1 MSEDKK
7 DQTLGAFHFSRSGG
21 RLKTLPPPHLRSLSS
36 NDYLGLSRHP
46 QVVEASIRAT
56 RESGTGA
63 TGSRYLSGNHALNG
77 ELEEST
83 ARFKTGGGGRAILF
97 SSGYHANLAVMSFAG
112 ELSGIIFS
120 DADNHASLIDGM
132 RLAQAEKIV
141 YPHNDAD
148 FVRDFLKKHPARP
161 PIIVTESVFSM
172 KGDMAPLR
180 ELYEIA
186 ALQGGLLVIDDAHA
200 TGTLG
205 RSGRGGLEQIDLPF
219 DPEHMIV
226 TGTFSKALGSLGGF
240 AVLAE
245 ETSRTLSSTARTL
258 IYTTALPPGV
268 LAASLEALRLIES
281 SPVMVEKL
289 QEASLYW
296 QRSLTGR
303 ESPSPII
310 ALSGDPSRLSGLS
323 KEMGLRGFHLPLLT
337 YPTVP
342 KGEET
347 LRLSVNTNWDETVVS
362 ALEDILTPERRGF
375 R

>member
-1 MSEDKK
+1 
-7 DQTLGAFHFSRSGG
+7 
-21 RLKTLPPPHLRSLSS
+21 
-36 NDYLGLSRHP
+36 
-46 QVVEASIRAT
+46 
-56 RESGTGA
+56 
-63 TGSRYLSGNHALNG
+63 
-77 ELEEST
+77 
-83 ARFKTGGGGRAILF
+83 
-97 SSGYHANLAVMSFAG
+97 
-112 ELSGIIFS
+112 
-120 DADNHASLIDGM
+120 
-132 RLAQAEKIV
+132 
-141 YPHNDAD
+141 
-148 FVRDFLKKHPARP
+148 
-161 PIIVTESVFSM
+161 M

-200 TGTLG
+200 TGTMG

-226 TGTFSKALGSLGGF
+226 TGTFSKAMGSLGGF

-245 ETSRTLSSTARTL
+245 EASRTLASTARTL

-303 ESPSPII
+303 ESLSPII